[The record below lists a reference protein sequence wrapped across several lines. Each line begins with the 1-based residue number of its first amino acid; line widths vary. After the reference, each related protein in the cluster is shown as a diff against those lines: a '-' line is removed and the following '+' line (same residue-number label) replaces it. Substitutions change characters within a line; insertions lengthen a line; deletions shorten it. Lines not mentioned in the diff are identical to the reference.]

1 MLVHQRVIW
10 DTPLTDP
17 SVVNA
22 TNVGPVKLGM
32 LDPTSQTT
40 RGENDHPAVI
50 QPIIYQ
56 SLDLHNL
63 HV

>member
-10 DTPLTDP
+10 DTPPTDP

-32 LDPTSQTT
+32 LDPTS
-40 RGENDHPAVI
+40 
-50 QPIIYQ
+50 
-56 SLDLHNL
+56 
-63 HV
+63 